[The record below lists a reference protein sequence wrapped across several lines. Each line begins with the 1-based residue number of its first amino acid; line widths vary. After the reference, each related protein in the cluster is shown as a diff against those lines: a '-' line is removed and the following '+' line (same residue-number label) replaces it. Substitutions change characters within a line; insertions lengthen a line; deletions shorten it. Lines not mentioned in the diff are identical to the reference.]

1 MTCRLCVCHQCALWA
16 GEHADHKFQP
26 VTEIYE
32 SHKTELYDEIKNL
45 KRRLAEIVDCI
56 SDIDRQL
63 NSYNQE
69 RDNQLKQI
77 NKVITY
83 LLNL

>member
-16 GEHADHKFQP
+16 GEHVDHKFEP

-32 SHKTELYDEIKNL
+32 THKTELYDAVKNL

-56 SDIDRQL
+56 SDIDKQL

-69 RDNQLKQI
+69 RENQLKQI
-77 NKVITY
+77 NKVR
-83 LLNL
+83 L